1 MQEQTLFINGPAGK
15 LEAVFA
21 QPEHWQPADPIS
33 ICCHPHPQHG
43 GTLHNKVV
51 HTLARTCL
59 ELGSA
64 VLRFNFRGV
73 GESEGEFARG
83 EGEQADLLA
92 IVDWLQQRYPEA
104 PLWLGGFSFGA
115 YVVVMAHAQ
124 IQPQRLVLVA
134 PAVDMYPQMQE
145 VLVEVRDW
153 ILVQGGQDEIVS
165 PAAVADWLKRQPHK
179 PRLIWLEDAGHFF
192 HGQLTRLQQRILSAW
207 RPAA

>member
-1 MQEQTLFINGPAGK
+1 MQEQTLFINGPAGR

-73 GESEGEFARG
+73 GESEGEFAQG
-83 EGEQADLLA
+83 EGEQTDLLA
-92 IVDWLQQRYPEA
+92 IVDWLQQQYPES
-104 PLWLGGFSFGA
+104 PVWLGGFSFGA
-115 YVVVMAHAQ
+115 YVAVMSHAQ

-165 PAAVADWLKRQPHK
+165 PAAVTEWLKRQPHK

>member
-1 MQEQTLFINGPAGK
+1 MQEQALFINGPAGR
-15 LEAVFA
+15 LEAVFV

-33 ICCHPHPQHG
+33 ICCHPHPLHG

-73 GESEGEFARG
+73 GKSEGEFAQG

-92 IVDWLQQRYPEA
+92 IVEWLQQQYPES

-153 ILVQGGQDEIVS
+153 ILAQGGQDEIVS